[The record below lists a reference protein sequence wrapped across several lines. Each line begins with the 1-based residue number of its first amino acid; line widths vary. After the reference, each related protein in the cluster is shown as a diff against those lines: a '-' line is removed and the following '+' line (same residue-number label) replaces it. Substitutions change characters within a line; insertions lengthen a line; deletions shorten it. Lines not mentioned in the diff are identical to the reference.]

1 MKLFE
6 REREREADSVK
17 RRLTRFHEATKQR
30 DNGHRELV
38 GRNRAGFNNSFCG
51 AKLAAIFRKRTGVA
65 HGWIRPRPDTTT
77 RNPPPT
83 TPRSKRASHSRS
95 RIWWRTCACN
105 TCLWHGLSDYL
116 RRVARETSL
125 LPLSSLDDV
134 CLPFEI
140 GRIAIYG
147 ASRRWFAENG
157 RRFEKEHFSKPV
169 WTELF
174 LVDSSISLSFWF
186 FRRFVVI
193 ESCDIRGLMDV
204 HSLPRFRYSYQCYT
218 WLSCTTCLYR
228 SSLFSRWRFVWIQ
241 SQYVWIF
248 LKKIILLFFSINW
261 FTWCEI
267 FVEIIAK

>member
-1 MKLFE
+1 MAHLRVQHLPLARIVRLSSPSGSWNLPPPSLFA
-6 REREREADSVK
+6 R
-17 RRLTRFHEATKQR
+17 RRLPSF
-30 DNGHRELV
+30 
-38 GRNRAGFNNSFCG
+38 RNRPNSDIRCESTVICG
-51 AKLAAIFRKRTGVA
+51 KWSAIWKGT
-65 HGWIRPRPDTTT
+65 
-77 RNPPPT
+77 
-83 TPRSKRASHSRS
+83 
-95 RIWWRTCACN
+95 
-105 TCLWHGLSDYL
+105 
-116 RRVARETSL
+116 
-125 LPLSSLDDV
+125 
-134 CLPFEI
+134 
-140 GRIAIYG
+140 
-147 ASRRWFAENG
+147 
-157 RRFEKEHFSKPV
+157 FSKPV